1 MAKLRVLK
9 SITFRYDGKQDRILA
24 AANAG
29 QAEAW
34 SCWLTRRVA
43 LALLERSTEF
53 LEKSSD
59 LAKRAS
65 ADVRSDLVNF
75 ERDAAI
81 ANTAGAMSN
90 TPQNVLKDSAA
101 NAELLQQLSFTQRG
115 NRFRLELRGERGGGA
130 DGSLTRDEFQR
141 VLQMLQTEVVKGN
154 WIGAP
159 TAAVAAPTPDAA
171 HKPFRH

>member
-1 MAKLRVLK
+1 VSQLRVLK
-9 SITFRYDGKQDRILA
+9 SITFHYDGKQDRILA

-29 QAEAW
+29 HAEAW
-34 SCWLTRRVA
+34 SCWLTRRVT
-43 LALLERSTEF
+43 LALLERASEF

-65 ADVRSDLVNF
+65 ADIRGDLVSF

-81 ANTAGAMSN
+81 AKTAAAMSN
-90 TPQNVLKDSAA
+90 TPQNILKDSATS
-101 NAELLQQLSFTQRG
+101 AELLQQLTFTQRG
-115 NRFRLELRGERGGGA
+115 DRFRVELRGEHGGGA

-141 VLQMLQTEVVKGN
+141 VLQMLQTEVTKAAWTV
-154 WIGAP
+154 AP
-159 TAAVAAPTPDAA
+159 TAAVAAATPDAA